1 MFLKSLAGCKTRK
14 GGQTGDSHVTRRGV
28 SLCLSGWDLLT
39 AHCLLGSHGPRDPNL
54 REICVAFWKLIAM
67 RNELVGGV
75 GWGWKTRRKTR
86 FCRNILF
93 VRSFVRSFV
102 MTVCKFI
109 LPTWELRV
117 ARWTWWGCSV
127 SGPGQVRLQSRPEP
141 EVQIL
146 GTISWL
152 RSDQRSISGLSAEYQ
167 LSVSGYPQ
175 LLISIVTA
183 GAKQAETARLLAP
196 APAIRANHRHHQYH
210 T

>member
-1 MFLKSLAGCKTRK
+1 MLIYFLSLQSCLQFSESRVENCCYYLNTFYIAQVFLKSLAGCKTRK

-109 LPTWELRV
+109 LAT
-117 ARWTWWGCSV
+117 
-127 SGPGQVRLQSRPEP
+127 
-141 EVQIL
+141 
-146 GTISWL
+146 
-152 RSDQRSISGLSAEYQ
+152 
-167 LSVSGYPQ
+167 
-175 LLISIVTA
+175 
-183 GAKQAETARLLAP
+183 
-196 APAIRANHRHHQYH
+196 
-210 T
+210 